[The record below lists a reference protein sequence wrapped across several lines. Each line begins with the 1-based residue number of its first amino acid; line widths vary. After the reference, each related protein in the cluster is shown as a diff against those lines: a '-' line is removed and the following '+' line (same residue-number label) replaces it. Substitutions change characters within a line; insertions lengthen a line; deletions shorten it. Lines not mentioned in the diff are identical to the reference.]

1 MTFRYDLPFLPS
13 IPFVIYSLPGP
24 IHKMTINNSPA
35 ISVHIT
41 ITIDPSNNAAFL
53 EALRPTFEAAT
64 QEPLNTSMEVFQDAN
79 TPGVFR
85 IVENWNA
92 SIDYM
97 MSVRSLLL
105 TQPTDEGPQVN
116 SRRNRFRGIRT
127 TTSHILQQLNPCI

>member
-1 MTFRYDLPFLPS
+1 MAVDSSPS
-13 IPFVIYSLPGP
+13 
-24 IHKMTINNSPA
+24 

-53 EALRPTFEAAT
+53 EALKPTFEAAT
-64 QEPLNTSMEVFQDAN
+64 KEPLNTYMEVFQDAN

-97 MSVRSLLL
+97 MNVRSLLSIWWIHETTRL
-105 TQPTDEGPQVN
+105 IRMRGQVQRN
-116 SRRNRFRGIRT
+116 KDYYKPYFAAIEPMYLKPLEATVYNRFPGK
-127 TTSHILQQLNPCI
+127 QLKCNKET